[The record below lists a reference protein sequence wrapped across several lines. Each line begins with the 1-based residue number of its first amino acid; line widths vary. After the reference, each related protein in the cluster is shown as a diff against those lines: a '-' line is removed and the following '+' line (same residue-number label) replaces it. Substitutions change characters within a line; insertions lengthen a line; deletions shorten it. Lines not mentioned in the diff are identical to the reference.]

1 MYHTEKLRPCQRSSQ
16 LGSEQLL
23 RANRYVPYAILRV
36 SIMGC
41 QVKKKL
47 VLLITKTSWIGS
59 RWTYVRNEFCFI
71 VKYI

>member
-23 RANRYVPYAILRV
+23 RANRFVPYAILRV

-41 QVKKKL
+41 QVKKKIG
-47 VLLITKTSWIGS
+47 ITDNKNILDWIKMDI
-59 RWTYVRNEFCFI
+59 C
-71 VKYI
+71 